1 MDSQENESSD
11 SDLTLI
17 PVDEWIKQATD
28 PILRRVEE
36 LCALLA
42 SRIEL
47 KSTGNSGASGSRR
60 DNTSAS
66 PRVAS
71 TTCTLQYHIK
81 YAFLSLYEIIGR
93 SLDLAWLN
101 KVQILCFRIE

>member
-17 PVDEWIKQATD
+17 SVDEWIKQATD

-47 KSTGNSGASGSRR
+47 KSTGNSEASGSRR

-66 PRVAS
+66 PSGSQHDMYIAVS
-71 TTCTLQYHIK
+71 YQICLFVIVWNNWK
-81 YAFLSLYEIIGR
+81 ISR
-93 SLDLAWLN
+93 SLL
-101 KVQILCFRIE
+101 IE